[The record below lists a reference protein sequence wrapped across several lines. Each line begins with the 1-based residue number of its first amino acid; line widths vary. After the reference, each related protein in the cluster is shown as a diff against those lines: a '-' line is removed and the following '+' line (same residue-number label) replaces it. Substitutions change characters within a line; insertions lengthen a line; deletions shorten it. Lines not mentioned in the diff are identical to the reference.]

1 MNNNTQNNV
10 ATTVASSSAEKLES
24 IINNGKA
31 VNTRTG
37 RRGRPSKLNPYA
49 DAVRILLN
57 EEKMTFKAAASFLA
71 QRGINVNPVTIQ
83 SFAKKNNLFNKE
95 L

>member
-10 ATTVASSSAEKLES
+10 AATVASSSIEKLNS
-24 IINNGKA
+24 IITNGKT

-49 DAVRILLN
+49 DAVRILLS
-57 EEKMTFKAAASFLA
+57 EEKMTCKAAADFLA
-71 QRGINVNPVTIQ
+71 ERGVVVNPVTIQ
-83 SFAKKNNLFNKE
+83 SFAKKNNLFSNE